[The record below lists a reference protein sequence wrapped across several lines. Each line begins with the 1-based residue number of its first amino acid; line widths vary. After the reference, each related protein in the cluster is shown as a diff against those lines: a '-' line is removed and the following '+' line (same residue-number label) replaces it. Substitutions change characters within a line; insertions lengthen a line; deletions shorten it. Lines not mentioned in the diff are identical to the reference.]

1 MKSAKEYRQIAR
13 ESLSGNWGAAIGAV
27 IVYGLMLGALCF
39 TAVGSIVLGG
49 ALMCGL
55 AYVFMM
61 TIREKKV
68 TFENLFEGFKKP
80 GFSATIGL
88 NVKMAI
94 FILLWT
100 LLFYI
105 PGIIAVFKYSMAPYI
120 LMDHPEMTGGEAITA
135 SKNLMKG
142 KKWKLFCV
150 EFSFIGWCLLG
161 ALTFGIAFIWIE
173 PYMQATVAAFYED
186 IKDEVGTTVA
196 E

>member
-13 ESLSGNWGAAIGAV
+13 ESLKGNWGAAIGAV
-27 IVYGLMLGALCF
+27 IVYGLMLGALSC

-88 NVKMAI
+88 NVKMTI
-94 FILLWT
+94 FILLWSM
-100 LLFYI
+100 LFCI
-105 PGIIAVFKYSMAPYI
+105 PGIIAVYKYSMAPYI

-161 ALTFGIAFIWIE
+161 TLTLGIAYIWIG
-173 PYMQATVAAFYED
+173 PYMQATMAAFYED

>member
-27 IVYGLMLGALCF
+27 IVYGLMLGALSL
-39 TAVGSIVLGG
+39 TAVGTIVLGG

-94 FILLWT
+94 FILLWSM
-100 LLFYI
+100 LFCI
-105 PGIIAVFKYSMAPYI
+105 PGIIAVYKYSMAPYI

-161 ALTFGIAFIWIE
+161 ALTFGIAYIWIG

>member
-13 ESLSGNWGAAIGAV
+13 ESLKGNWGAAIGAV
-27 IVYGLMLGALCF
+27 IVYGLMLGALSL
-39 TAVGSIVLGG
+39 TAVGTIVLGG

-161 ALTFGIAFIWIE
+161 ALTFGIAYIWIG

>member
-13 ESLSGNWGAAIGAV
+13 ESLKGNWGAAIGAV
-27 IVYGLMLGALCF
+27 IVYGLMLSALSF
-39 TAVGSIVLGG
+39 TAVGAIVLGG

-88 NVKMAI
+88 NVKTAI
-94 FILLWT
+94 FILLWSM
-100 LLFYI
+100 LFCI
-105 PGIIAVFKYSMAPYI
+105 PGIIAVYKYSMAPYI

-135 SKNLMKG
+135 SKNLMNG

-161 ALTFGIAFIWIE
+161 TLTFGIAYIWIA
-173 PYMQATVAAFYED
+173 PYMQATFAAFYED
-186 IKDEVGTTVA
+186 IKDEVGTAVA

>member
-1 MKSAKEYRQIAR
+1 
-13 ESLSGNWGAAIGAV
+13 
-27 IVYGLMLGALCF
+27 
-39 TAVGSIVLGG
+39 
-49 ALMCGL
+49 
-55 AYVFMM
+55 
-61 TIREKKV
+61 
-68 TFENLFEGFKKP
+68 EGFKKP

-161 ALTFGIAFIWIE
+161 ALTFGIAYIWIG